1 MKQLIK
7 RLMPVAVIAC
17 LAVGL
22 VAGTA
27 SAAGKGSG
35 AASVSKAKK
44 AKRGP
49 RGKTGATGA
58 TGKTGATGPQG
69 PKGDTGAQGP
79 KGEIGPSDAYEV
91 GDASSSL
98 SVPPL
103 TLNLPAGNYVAS
115 AKYTAYSPTVAATTV
130 LCTLS
135 GGGHSSS
142 LYSALE
148 QTGVTQNSASGSILV
163 HLATSGSVTLSCNGN
178 ATFGYA
184 NITAIKVGN
193 LH

>member
-1 MKQLIK
+1 MLK
-7 RLMPVAVIAC
+7 RPILSTVAVVMCFAMLMGIASTAMA
-17 LAVGL
+17 AVPGK
-22 VAGTA
+22 A
-27 SAAGKGSG
+27 SISKG
-35 AASVSKAKK
+35 KK

-49 RGKTGATGA
+49 RGKR
-58 TGKTGATGPQG
+58 GKPGATGPQG

-130 LCTLS
+130 ACFLS
-135 GGGHSSS
+135 GGGRNST

-148 QTGVTQNSASGSILV
+148 QTGVIQNSASGSILV
-163 HLATSGSVTLSCNGN
+163 HLATNGSVTLSCSGS

-184 NITAIKVGN
+184 NITAIKVGT